1 MERGLLR
8 VIVRY
13 PLVLLVEQGRLG
25 QEEAGREMGLSTRQV
40 RRVLA
45 GMAAALA
52 AGAVALVGGG
62 IWYTRRRR
70 SM

>member
-1 MERGLLR
+1 MQRALLR
-8 VIVRY
+8 VMVRY
-13 PLVLLVEQGRLG
+13 ALVLLVEQGRLG

-52 AGAVALVGGG
+52 AEAVALIGRGV
-62 IWYTRRRR
+62 WYRRRRR
-70 SM
+70 ST